1 MDAHLLPGED
11 RGIEEHRRLWG
22 DPLHDVAGRAHEPAE
37 ILAAVAASG
46 LRSRDGIGALTSSR
60 WSLLGGPESVA
71 TRYLVAT
78 AVDAEP
84 ASARERAIAWRNP
97 FGVISG
103 LVLASTALE
112 ITDTFVA
119 LPDDEPDLYER
130 FTDALAEAELAGW
143 LDKVSVKIVRVP
155 PEHLG
160 VEPRA
165 MAELIE
171 GRHGIPRRLA
181 TEVGGLFSG
190 VTASSDI
197 APSIDSANPTLVDSA
212 ETFACIG
219 PIIGRGAEWFRMSGT
234 PVSPGHTVITVTGD
248 VATPTVAE
256 VELGA
261 PLRETLE
268 RVGGGFVGALSTV
281 LPGVSSTVLTRSRLA
296 APLSG
301 EGLAAVGANVG
312 HGAFIVSCD
321 PSATMALTLESAQF
335 LADAACE
342 QCPACTFGT
351 GEIVAYLRRLES
363 GDGEAADVNAIVS
376 RLGTIDDRRLCDL
389 PVRFRDVV
397 GSLLR
402 ANPSPGTR
410 HVAATPDGA
419 GAPMGRTGSSPGSP
433 TAVRSV
439 RRLSLGEVLPIG

>member
-1 MDAHLLPGED
+1 MDAHLLPGQD

-22 DPLHDVAGRAHEPAE
+22 DPLQDVAGRAHQPAE

-46 LRSRDGIGALTSSR
+46 LRSRDGVGALTASR
-60 WSLLGGPESVA
+60 WSLLGGPESSA

-112 ITDTFVA
+112 ITDTFVT
-119 LPDDEPDLYER
+119 LPDDEPELYER
-130 FTDALAEAELAGW
+130 FTDSLAEAELAGW
-143 LDKVSVKIVRVP
+143 LDKVSVKTVRVAP
-155 PEHLG
+155 QHLG
-160 VEPRA
+160 VDPRA
-165 MAELIE
+165 MVELIE
-171 GRHGIPRRLA
+171 GRPGIPRRLA
-181 TEVGGLFSG
+181 TEVSGLFSG
-190 VTASSDI
+190 VHAGSSDV
-197 APSIDSANPTLVDSA
+197 APPMDAANPTLVDSA
-212 ETFACIG
+212 ETFACLG
-219 PIIGRGAEWFRMSGT
+219 PIVGRGPEWFRMSGT
-234 PVSPGHTVITVTGD
+234 AVSPGHTVITVTGD
-248 VATPTVAE
+248 VQRSAVAE
-256 VELGA
+256 IELGA

-268 RVGGGFVGALSTV
+268 RIGEGFTGNLSTV

-312 HGAFIVSCD
+312 HGAFIVCCD
-321 PSATMALTLESAQF
+321 ASATVSLTSEAARF
-335 LADAACE
+335 LADAACD

-351 GEIVAYLRRLES
+351 AEIVAYLDRLDTGS
-363 GDGEAADVNAIVS
+363 GDAADMNAIMA
-376 RLGTIDDRRLCDL
+376 RLGTIDDRRRCDL

-402 ANPSPGTR
+402 ADPSLGARVT
-410 HVAATPDGA
+410 ATTSDA
-419 GAPMGRTGSSPGSP
+419 QGAPTTR
-433 TAVRSV
+433 RV
-439 RRLSLGEVLPIG
+439 RRLSLGEVLPVG